1 MKATANCMICPNFL
15 VFVNTLKCNTNTQN
29 TYRVRWVRLKQY
41 MRWGFFML
49 DQYFVA
55 IQVERSWELLKVRP
69 PSPSY
74 KLKSFKQV
82 QQICSES
89 NRIVFRELVCLFV
102 LKKLPHTSNESN
114 ENPFHTFALHW
125 SSRRFQPVS
134 RSKSFPLETSPNIL
148 RNLATGLFPI
158 RCFPVPSKGR

>member
-1 MKATANCMICPNFL
+1 
-15 VFVNTLKCNTNTQN
+15 
-29 TYRVRWVRLKQY
+29 
-41 MRWGFFML
+41 ML

-55 IQVERSWELLKVRP
+55 IQVEGSWELVRP

-102 LKKLPHTSNESN
+102 LKKLPNTSEEVPTCFTQQVVPVGNIFEHFAQFSN
-114 ENPFHTFALHW
+114 
-125 SSRRFQPVS
+125 RV
-134 RSKSFPLETSPNIL
+134 
-148 RNLATGLFPI
+148 
-158 RCFPVPSKGR
+158 VPD